1 MNRTITD
8 TMRKLSYDHEYIATC
23 YHEAGH
29 TITGL
34 LNFLRI
40 SAVGI
45 EMSRNKQTKTAD
57 LGYTHYDCG
66 LDFLEVKDQELAHA
80 LIMGEINI
88 SYAGLAAEKLLY
100 KDLCGTDKIPM
111 ALKRG
116 SVLDRDSASE
126 LIRKYEL
133 APAGKKRHLFK
144 KKVFSAVQKELAEYW
159 PDVKLVAKAL
169 FKKRRL
175 SYNDLKQILTRKSP
189 HKIFWKNRFKDIS
202 FLVDSLEAPTEKA
215 YKSYIKNG

>member
-29 TITGL
+29 TISGL

-40 SAVGI
+40 SDVGI
-45 EMSRNKQTKTAD
+45 EMSPNKRKDAD

-66 LDFLEVKDQELAHA
+66 LDFLEVEDEELVHN
-80 LIMGEINI
+80 LIMNEINI

-111 ALKRG
+111 A
-116 SVLDRDSASE
+116 
-126 LIRKYEL
+126 
-133 APAGKKRHLFK
+133 
-144 KKVFSAVQKELAEYW
+144 
-159 PDVKLVAKAL
+159 
-169 FKKRRL
+169 
-175 SYNDLKQILTRKSP
+175 
-189 HKIFWKNRFKDIS
+189 
-202 FLVDSLEAPTEKA
+202 
-215 YKSYIKNG
+215 